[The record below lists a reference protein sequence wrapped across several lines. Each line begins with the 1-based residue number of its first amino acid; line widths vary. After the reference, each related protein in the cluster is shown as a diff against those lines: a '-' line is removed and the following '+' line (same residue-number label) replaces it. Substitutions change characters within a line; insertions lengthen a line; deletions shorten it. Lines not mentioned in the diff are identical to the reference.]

1 MKPRIIRAM
10 VAGVQSGRSNADWFI
25 VRYPSLSAPGR
36 IPNAE
41 IDVVTA
47 TTAFKTIARE
57 IGQHL
62 ESVLLIQQ
70 SLDQADLP
78 PLMTRGIGGLTDE
91 RECCRMKLTMR
102 GAISRRKREP
112 LKTP

>member
-1 MKPRIIRAM
+1 MLT
-10 VAGVQSGRSNADWFI
+10 GSSCG
-25 VRYPSLSAPGR
+25 YPSLSAPGR

-47 TTAFKTIARE
+47 ITAFKTIARE
-57 IGQHL
+57 IGQGL
-62 ESVLLIQQ
+62 ESILLIQL
-70 SLDQADLP
+70 SLIQPVRP
-78 PLMTRGIGGLTDE
+78 PLMTRGSGGLTAE
-91 RECCRMKLTMR
+91 RECWRTKSMMR